1 MNEKANRRGRKK
13 ENEIDGENEERMNEQ
28 HSKNE

>member
-1 MNEKANRRGRKK
+1 MNEKANRRGGKK
-13 ENEIDGENEERMNEQ
+13 ENEIDSENEERMKEQ